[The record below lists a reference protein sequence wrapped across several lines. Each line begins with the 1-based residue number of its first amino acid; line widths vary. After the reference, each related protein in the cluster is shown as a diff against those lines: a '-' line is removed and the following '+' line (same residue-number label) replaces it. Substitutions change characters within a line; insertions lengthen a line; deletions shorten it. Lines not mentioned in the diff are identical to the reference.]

1 MELVVHIFAH
11 FLHGINE
18 MLHATSLC
26 TYEDPAYS
34 HHAETLHTLFFVFLV
49 KFRITY
55 KRIHGDGR
63 NASSMVAA
71 VRWKNKAYRILV

>member
-1 MELVVHIFAH
+1 MQLVVHIFVH

-26 TYEDPAYS
+26 TSEDPDYG
-34 HHAETLHTLFFVFLV
+34 HHAETLHTIFFVLLV
-49 KFRITY
+49 KFQIMY
-55 KRIHGDGR
+55 KRMHGDGR
-63 NASSMVAA
+63 SASSMVAA